1 MFRRLSVLYPTPLR
15 RSFKRTLRF
24 CDIDINFE
32 QFIGTAVMLA
42 LVISLIV
49 CMALRAFFTMSLTM
63 TLFSYIGVFFL
74 VQLAIYLWLLL
85 RADAKGRFI
94 EDVMPDAL
102 LLMSMNIKS
111 GMTTDRALIM
121 AARPEFGPLE
131 KALSSAGKEVL
142 GGCEISEALLHL
154 TKSIKS
160 KLFERTI
167 RLVIEGINSGGEL
180 SSLLQQT
187 AEDIQ
192 TSKLV
197 QKEVR
202 SNLLMYAIFIFF
214 AVGFG
219 APLLFAISTY
229 LVGSVGTQMSM
240 FSTGSSVGAMG
251 STGSSGL
258 MSAGSGSATKAM
270 QVTPAFLMQFAILAL
285 MITSVFGGLIIG
297 IIKGGSERAG
307 IKIIPMLM
315 AIALTVF
322 FVVRLF
328 VGSMF
333 PAIG

>member
-1 MFRRLSVLYPTPLR
+1 MFRRLSVLYPSPLR
-15 RSFKRTLRF
+15 RQYKRLLRF

-32 QFIGTAVMLA
+32 HFIGTVVALA
-42 LVISLIV
+42 LVLSVILSLTV
-49 CMALRAFFTMSLTM
+49 RAFMSLSTTM
-63 TLFSYIGVFFL
+63 FILSYAGFFFL
-74 VQLAIYLWLLL
+74 VQLIVYLWLIL
-85 RADAKGRFI
+85 RADAKARFI

-142 GGCEISEALLHL
+142 GGEEISDALIHL
-154 TKSIKS
+154 TKTIKS

-167 RLVIEGINSGGEL
+167 RLIIEGINSGGEL

-219 APLLFAISTY
+219 APLLFGISTY

-240 FSTGSSVGAMG
+240 FQVGTSG
-251 STGSSGL
+251 STQT
-258 MSAGSGSATKAM
+258 AVKAM
-270 QVTPAFLMQFAILAL
+270 QVTPEFLTEFAILAL
-285 MITSVFGGLIIG
+285 IITSVFGGLIIG

-315 AIALTVF
+315 AMSLIVF
-322 FVVRLF
+322 FVVRMF
-328 VGSMF
+328 VMAMF
-333 PAIG
+333 PAM